1 MSIVKLIFLAVIAII
16 VLQFFNNSDEEF
28 DGAIM
33 LPIDTKVVAFGDSIT
48 YGYRVPKD
56 KSYPAQLSQL
66 LQTTVI
72 NAGRNGETSKEGLR
86 RLPSILEKYKPQI
99 LIICEGGNDILRRRS
114 LVRAKENIAK
124 MIQLARSKNI
134 FVVLVGVPTT
144 EVLTLSTAE
153 FYHELADEFNV
164 PLEDTALEEILS
176 DNSLKID
183 QVHPN
188 EEGYK
193 ILSNKIANLV
203 TTTYT
208 APLESF

>member
-16 VLQFFNNSDEEF
+16 VLQFFDNSNKEF

-33 LPIDTKVVAFGDSIT
+33 LPMDTKVVAFGDSIT
-48 YGYRVPKD
+48 YGYRVDKD
-56 KSYPAQLSQL
+56 KNYPAQLSQL
-66 LQTTVI
+66 LQTEVI
-72 NAGRNGETSKEGLR
+72 NAGVNGETSGQGLR
-86 RLPSILEKYKPQI
+86 RLPSVLEKYKPQI

-114 LVRAKENIAK
+114 LVKARENIAQ

-134 FVVLVGVPTT
+134 FVVLIGVPTV
-144 EVLTLSTAE
+144 EVLTLSTAQ
-153 FYHELADEFNV
+153 FYQDLAQEFNV

-176 DNSLKID
+176 DDSLKID

-188 EEGYK
+188 EEGYR